1 MSSRSMRAT
10 ACVTC
15 LRLSN
20 TPLYVWTTS
29 CLSIH
34 LSRALGLPSTF
45 WPLCVM
51 SWTQAHK
58 HLFASLVSI
67 LLGVHQEVELLDHS
81 VILVLILWG
90 TANIVSHSGCT
101 IFKFPPAEH
110 KGPNFSAA
118 SPTLVIFWVLILATQ
133 WMYHTS
139 FMSGNFI
146 FLYYVSYKVERIE

>member
-10 ACVTC
+10 ACVTF
-15 LRLSN
+15 LRLNN

-34 LSRALGLPSTF
+34 LSRGLGLPSTF
-45 WPLCVM
+45 RPLWIM
-51 SWTQAHK
+51 SWTRIDK

-67 LLGVHQEVELLDHS
+67 LLGMHPEVGVLDHS

-90 TANIVSHSGCT
+90 TANIVSHSSCT
-101 IFKFPPAEH
+101 IFEFPPAEH

-133 WMYHTS
+133 WMWPHKFYVRQ
-139 FMSGNFI
+139 FYLFI
-146 FLYYVSYKVERIE
+146 LCKL